1 MKGIRIYIAGLL
13 TGVTL
18 LITAGCKIDNRYD
31 LNNLDTESTVL
42 KGATFPVGNLK
53 PVYLRNF
60 LKLDGEYIVTDEIG
74 DYRVRF
80 DTDSFPF
87 YVYGPPESGQDLTY
101 EFEPLVYE
109 MADLSGML
117 SDSGQGLVA

>member
-53 PVYLRNF
+53 PVYLRN
-60 LKLDGEYIVTDEIG
+60 L
-74 DYRVRF
+74 
-80 DTDSFPF
+80 
-87 YVYGPPESGQDLTY
+87 PPC
-101 EFEPLVYE
+101 
-109 MADLSGML
+109 
-117 SDSGQGLVA
+117 